1 MLRSEIR
8 DPSQPGAGEVPV
20 KAVCLLSLPEQSHR
34 CTGLGSMER
43 APWTLVGLTLLQ
55 LLLISCLPRG
65 TVRERVCSNESLPF
79 SVARGVWSH
88 ALSWEAE
95 RSAGTATVERRGSAL
110 CTFFLSAWSVCMCV
124 CRFTQ
129 E

>member
-20 KAVCLLSLPEQSHR
+20 KAVCLLPLPEQSHR
-34 CTGLGSMER
+34 CTGLGSMEP

-65 TVRERVCSNESLPF
+65 TVRERVCSRHGRMSPF
-79 SVARGVWSH
+79 PSVWSKGFDLMRCH
-88 ALSWEAE
+88 GNQGDLQ
-95 RSAGTATVERRGSAL
+95 G
-110 CTFFLSAWSVCMCV
+110 
-124 CRFTQ
+124 Q
-129 E
+129 Q

>member
-8 DPSQPGAGEVPV
+8 DPLQPGAGEVPV

-65 TVRERVCSNESLPF
+65 TVRERVCSRHGRMGPF
-79 SVARGVWSH
+79 PSVWSEGFDLMRCH
-88 ALSWEAE
+88 GKQRDLQ
-95 RSAGTATVERRGSAL
+95 G
-110 CTFFLSAWSVCMCV
+110 
-124 CRFTQ
+124 Q
-129 E
+129 Q